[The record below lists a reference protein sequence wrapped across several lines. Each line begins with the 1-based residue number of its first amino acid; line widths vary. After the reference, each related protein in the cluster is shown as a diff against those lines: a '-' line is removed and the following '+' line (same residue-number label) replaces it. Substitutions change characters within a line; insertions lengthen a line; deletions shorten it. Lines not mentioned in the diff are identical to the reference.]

1 MYLGEDMVG
10 DDGYG
15 TWSVKRLD
23 AEYIKKKSQIKK
35 LKLMVN
41 ALRISDEYDCVD
53 PESENFVE
61 EMREFEGC
69 SGTDMWSRLVSYI
82 ESI

>member
-1 MYLGEDMVG
+1 MVMEH
-10 DDGYG
+10 
-15 TWSVKRLD
+15 V
-23 AEYIKKKSQIKK
+23 KK
-35 LKLMVN
+35 LKLMVR

-53 PESENFVE
+53 SESEDFIE

-69 SGTDMWSRLVSYI
+69 SGTDMWSRIVIYI